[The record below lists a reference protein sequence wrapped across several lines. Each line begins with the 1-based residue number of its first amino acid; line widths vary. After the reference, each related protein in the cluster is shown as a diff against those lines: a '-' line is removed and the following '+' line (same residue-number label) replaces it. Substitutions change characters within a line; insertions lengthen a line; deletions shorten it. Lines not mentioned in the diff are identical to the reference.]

1 MPEEK
6 RRFTRVSFSVKA
18 ELTVNNA
25 LYTAEEITN
34 LSVGGCLLPI
44 EADLE
49 SGTVC
54 LLKILLSGTATE
66 FSIQVEGKIVRCKS
80 GTMAIRFTKIET
92 DSLFHLQNIIRYNY
106 PDTDKVEHE
115 LGKHPGLV

>member
-1 MPEEK
+1 MPEK
-6 RRFTRVSFSVKA
+6 RRFTRVSFSVKT
-18 ELTVNNA
+18 ELTANNV

-44 EADLE
+44 EADLAPE
-49 SGTVC
+49 TVC

-80 GTMAIRFTKIET
+80 GTMAIRFTRIEP
-92 DSLFHLQNIIRYNY
+92 DNLFHLQNIIRYNY

-115 LGKHPGLV
+115 LGKHPGLI